1 MELKNYEIAIGMN
14 DYKVNLKVDDQY
26 NVLSII
32 ALEDIKEG
40 RKKFVKGQEVKLSKS
55 DIKFLEENLREEF
68 IPFAEEDEE

>member
-26 NVLSII
+26 NVLKIT

-40 RKKFVKGQEVKLSKS
+40 RKKFAVGQEVKLSKS
-55 DIKFLEENLREEF
+55 DIRFLEENLREEF
-68 IPFAEEDEE
+68 IPFSEEDE